1 MILTSPQ
8 CWQPQCYYPLSLQC
22 SLGETGEKRKG
33 VRTQKEELNTKAR
46 ELWTGKPWILPNVL
60 ARSILAAVAA
70 VVISWLEFYFNVES
84 NTQIL
89 NLPIV
94 LWTALAIFLVWVLS
108 LTHLLVL
115 RASNT
120 YILRN
125 DGLEVRTG
133 ILTSKSF
140 VVAPAGFSD
149 LEVTRSVSGRIV
161 NSGNILV
168 RTQGDSNIKMVKVRK
183 PLKVADQIREV
194 MARPTVRIEG
204 QEPVTEKK

>member
-1 MILTSPQ
+1 M
-8 CWQPQCYYPLSLQC
+8 QC
-22 SLGETGEKRKG
+22 SLGETGEKRKDI
-33 VRTQKEELNTKAR
+33 RKQKEELNTKAR

-60 ARSILAAVAA
+60 ARSILAALAA
-70 VVISWLEFYFNVES
+70 VVISWLEFYFNTAN
-84 NTQIL
+84 NTPIASAPIL
-89 NLPIV
+89 SIPII
-94 LWTALAIFLVWVLS
+94 LWTVLAIFLVWVLS

-149 LEVTRSVSGRIV
+149 LEVIRSVSGRIV
-161 NSGNILV
+161 NSGNITI
-168 RTQGDSNIKMVKVRK
+168 RTQGDSDIKMVKVRK

-204 QEPVTEKK
+204 QEPITEEK

>member
-1 MILTSPQ
+1 M
-8 CWQPQCYYPLSLQC
+8 
-22 SLGETGEKRKG
+22 K
-33 VRTQKEELNTKAR
+33 TKAH
-46 ELWTGKPWILPNVL
+46 ELWRGKPWIIPNVL
-60 ARSILAAVAA
+60 ARSTLIIVVAI
-70 VVISWLEFYFNVES
+70 VISWLEFAFDVAKK
-84 NTQIL
+84 TPIL
-89 NLPIV
+89 GIPIIF
-94 LWTALAIFLVWVLS
+94 WTALAIFLVWLVS
-108 LTHLLVL
+108 LMHLLLL

-149 LEVTRSVSGRIV
+149 LEVSRTVSERIV
-161 NSGNILV
+161 NSGNIIV
-168 RTQGDSNIKMVKVRK
+168 RTNGDIDIKMVKVRM

-204 QEPVTEKK
+204 QETVTEKK